1 MLLALLLLAPVD
13 TVVARDIRLGPD
25 ETVRTTIVGT
35 GRPVVF
41 VPGIMSSAYAFRKVI
56 PSLQQEGLQVVVI
69 EPLGAGYSSRPEDGD
84 YSLTAQADRIAE
96 VMDTLGLRAA
106 PLVGH
111 ALGVPM
117 VFRLALRR
125 PELVSHILAMN
136 GGPSESAA
144 TSGVRRAVK
153 FAFLI
158 KLFGGQGMARR
169 EVVKSLHKTAGDP
182 TWITKE
188 VVEQYTAGPGGD
200 LHAVLRAM
208 KGMARAKEP
217 DSLAPQ
223 LGKISVP
230 VRLLIGGAPRGS
242 GIPAAQTELLRERL
256 PKLVVDTIPG
266 AGLHIHEEQPGA
278 VVRALLELI
287 SGPH

>member
-1 MLLALLLLAPVD
+1 MLLALLLLASVD
-13 TVVARDIRLGPD
+13 TVDVRDIRLGPD
-25 ETVRTTIVGT
+25 ETVRTTIFGA

-56 PSLQQEGLQVVVI
+56 PTLEEEGLQVVVI
-69 EPLGAGYSSRPEDGD
+69 EPLGAGYSGRPENAD
-84 YSLTAQADRIAE
+84 YSLTTQADRIAK
-96 VMDTLGLRAA
+96 VMDTLGIRGA

-111 ALGVPM
+111 ALGVSM
-117 VFRLALRR
+117 ALRLALRR
-125 PELVSHILAMN
+125 PELVSHILAIN
-136 GGPSESAA
+136 GGPAETAA

-158 KLFGGQGMARR
+158 KLFGGEGMARR
-169 EVVKSLHKTAGDP
+169 EVVKSLRKTAGDT

-188 VVEQYTAGPGGD
+188 VMEQYTAGPGGD
-200 LHAVLRAM
+200 LRAVLRAM

-242 GIPAAQTELLRERL
+242 GVPAAQTELLRERL

-287 SGPH
+287 SGPN

>member
-13 TVVARDIRLGPD
+13 TVQVRDIRLGPD
-25 ETVRTTIVGT
+25 ETVRTTIVGA

-56 PSLQQEGLQVVVI
+56 PTLQEEGLQVVVI
-69 EPLGAGYSSRPEDGD
+69 EPLGAGFSSRPENAD
-84 YSLTAQADRIAE
+84 YSLTAQADRIAK
-96 VMDTLGLRAA
+96 VMDTLGIRGA

-111 ALGVPM
+111 ALGVSM
-117 VFRLALRR
+117 VLRLALRR

-136 GGPSESAA
+136 GGPAETAA

-158 KLFGGQGMARR
+158 KLFGGQGLARQ
-169 EVVKSLHKTAGDP
+169 EVVKSLRKTAGDD
-182 TWITKE
+182 TWITRE
-188 VVEQYTAGPGGD
+188 VIEQYTAGPGGD

-208 KGMARAKEP
+208 KGMARAREP
-217 DSLAPQ
+217 DSLAPR
-223 LGKISVP
+223 LGEIALP

-242 GIPAAQTELLRERL
+242 GIPARQTALLRERL

-266 AGLHIHEEQPGA
+266 AGLHIHEEQPGV
-278 VVRALLELI
+278 VVRALLDLI
-287 SGPH
+287 SPD